1 MKSIRTKLMV
11 SMGLLLVIVCIM
23 LGIISYYIS
32 SNALTK
38 NINQVLPEMAQESA
52 KTVQS
57 RVTSQ
62 LNALSAVAL
71 NTQISDMNNSWNNKK
86 LILDSEAK
94 RSGHM
99 KMGIADKNGDIKYTN
114 GETLNIKSRDYFQEA
129 MSGQE
134 IVSDPLLSKAE
145 NTMVIVYAVPIK
157 NGNEI
162 VGVLTATRDGNAL
175 SDIVKDITLGKTG
188 QAFMINKQGTSIADA
203 DKNLVLKADNIIN
216 DVKKD
221 SNLKSLADIEGK
233 MIKGESGIGE
243 YTYRGISK
251 YMGYAPIK
259 GTSWSIAITSEKS
272 EVLGSVVTLK
282 IYVGA
287 ASAIFII
294 LSIIFVYTLSGS
306 ITRNL
311 IAVIKYLGIIS
322 CGDLSGDIGSR
333 YLNMNDE
340 TGILA
345 RAVKSMQDSF
355 VNMIKTIRDNSSEI
369 SKSADDLSS
378 VSEEISSSSSNVATA
393 MQDVAKGA
401 GTQAENLVN
410 ITGILNKFGEELGE
424 IINAIKEV
432 DTNAK
437 GINTMSE
444 ESDGEMEKLAQ
455 SMESLSNSFNDFIL
469 KTTGLGENVVKIN
482 EITNLIN
489 SIAQQTNLLALN
501 AAIEAARA
509 GESGRGFSVVAEEI
523 RKLSEQTR
531 ESSENINTLI
541 GNVSKDSDL
550 MIKSSEDIKNELSSQ
565 ISVVNTAIESFK
577 HIVNE
582 IGQISPKI
590 NSINN
595 LTANIDKGKTNII
608 SSIEEISS
616 VSEEV
621 SASSEEIAASSEEM
635 NASTEEVAATA
646 HTLSNMTTDMKK
658 EIAKFKV

>member
-1 MKSIRTKLMV
+1 
-11 SMGLLLVIVCIM
+11 
-23 LGIISYYIS
+23 
-32 SNALTK
+32 
-38 NINQVLPEMAQESA
+38 
-52 KTVQS
+52 
-57 RVTSQ
+57 
-62 LNALSAVAL
+62 
-71 NTQISDMNNSWNNKK
+71 
-86 LILDSEAK
+86 
-94 RSGHM
+94 
-99 KMGIADKNGDIKYTN
+99 
-114 GETLNIKSRDYFQEA
+114 
-129 MSGQE
+129 
-134 IVSDPLLSKAE
+134 
-145 NTMVIVYAVPIK
+145 
-157 NGNEI
+157 
-162 VGVLTATRDGNAL
+162 
-175 SDIVKDITLGKTG
+175 
-188 QAFMINKQGTSIADA
+188 
-203 DKNLVLKADNIIN
+203 
-216 DVKKD
+216 
-221 SNLKSLADIEGK
+221 